1 MKSFQ
6 WDRYFETGIDDVD
19 EQHQYLVGFINRYG
33 ELLSENNVS
42 LQDVRMALFELSRYA
57 EFHFKE
63 EEQLMRD
70 VGIAEAHLSE
80 HIDVHRTF
88 MSEIF
93 SMQAFLSESDERPA
107 VQLLEFLI
115 HWLAYHILGIDQN
128 MARQVKAIEQ
138 GLSAQHAYEQEERQ
152 RDSATEPL
160 LNALNGLFEQVSER
174 NRELIRVN
182 QSLEEKVHERTQQLM
197 QANRQLEALS
207 MTDSL
212 TALPNRRKA
221 MRQLEVY
228 WNESQQ
234 QGLPLV
240 CIMIDADYFKQVN
253 DSCGHD
259 AGDRVLMALAHTL
272 KHAFRSDDLVC
283 RLGGMSFW

>member
-115 HWLAYHILGIDQN
+115 HWLA
-128 MARQVKAIEQ
+128 M
-138 GLSAQHAYEQEERQ
+138 
-152 RDSATEPL
+152 
-160 LNALNGLFEQVSER
+160 F
-174 NRELIRVN
+174 
-182 QSLEEKVHERTQQLM
+182 
-197 QANRQLEALS
+197 
-207 MTDSL
+207 
-212 TALPNRRKA
+212 
-221 MRQLEVY
+221 
-228 WNESQQ
+228 
-234 QGLPLV
+234 
-240 CIMIDADYFKQVN
+240 
-253 DSCGHD
+253 
-259 AGDRVLMALAHTL
+259 
-272 KHAFRSDDLVC
+272 
-283 RLGGMSFW
+283 